1 MVREKLDDFYGV
13 VFEEELIEEIVKVGV
28 YKKIEENELLLDI
41 GDKLEQIPLM
51 LTGAIKISREI
62 NNGDELVLYFLER

>member
-1 MVREKLDDFYGV
+1 MIRQKLDDFYGF

-28 YKKIEENELLLDI
+28 YKKIEENELLIDI

-62 NNGDELVLYFLER
+62 NNGG